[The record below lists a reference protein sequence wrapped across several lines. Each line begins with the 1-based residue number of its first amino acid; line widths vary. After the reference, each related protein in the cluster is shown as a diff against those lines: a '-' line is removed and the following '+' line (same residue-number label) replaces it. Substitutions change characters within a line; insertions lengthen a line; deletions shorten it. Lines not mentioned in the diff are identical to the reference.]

1 MTKNND
7 HKIISLPQQ
16 IFDQF
21 IKKLGEQQ
29 VPEEV
34 IVRLRKTLVDDEQ
47 VSVEALK
54 AALFANDKT
63 NHD

>member
-34 IVRLRKTLVDDEQ
+34 IVRLSKTLVDDEQ

-54 AALFANDKT
+54 TALFANDKT
-63 NHD
+63 DHD